1 MMISAVVKESDGI
14 TMRAEIHDTPDGYS
28 IHFYGA
34 NGFIKS
40 ETYHGKSI
48 HYVEDAAQNWI
59 DGIKVLNG

>member
-1 MMISAVVKESDGI
+1 MMISAIVKESDGI
-14 TMRAEIHDTPDGYS
+14 AMRAEIHDTPDGYS
-28 IHFYGA
+28 IQFYGA